1 MRSKIIIKALRGL
14 GLFLLLISVVF
25 ESLPL
30 IPGST
35 TLDTFRLMIRQRSLE
50 ERIVK
55 NTLILAYRASPDER
69 AEAINELQ
77 NTLPTWE
84 KVQTGLRNGDASLG
98 ISPNLPTEVKLLL
111 AKIQPNFVSLDTASR
126 KVLDHHSPVDPVQI
140 DIILQHSQ
148 LYYLTMAQASDA
160 FQESILN
167 NARIYFSVELAI
179 GIVLILMWIVLTF
192 LSRSLDKRSNL

>member
-1 MRSKIIIKALRGL
+1 MKSKIIIKALRGL

-30 IPGST
+30 MPGST

-55 NTLILAYRASPDER
+55 STLILAYRASPDER

-77 NTLPTWE
+77 NTLPAWK

-111 AKIQPNFVSLDTASR
+111 AKIQPNFISIDTSAR
-126 KVLDHHSPVDPVQI
+126 KILEHPSSVDPVQI

-148 LYYLTMAQASDA
+148 LYYLTMAQSSDA
-160 FQESILN
+160 FQESILS
-167 NARIYFSVELAI
+167 NARIYFSIELAI
-179 GIVLILMWIVLTF
+179 GIVLILMWIVLAF
-192 LSRSLDKRSNL
+192 LSRFLDKRSNL

>member
-111 AKIQPNFVSLDTASR
+111 AKIQPNFASIDTSAR
-126 KVLDHHSPVDPVQI
+126 KILEHPSSVDPVQI
-140 DIILQHSQ
+140 NIILQHSQ

>member
-1 MRSKIIIKALRGL
+1 
-14 GLFLLLISVVF
+14 
-25 ESLPL
+25 
-30 IPGST
+30 
-35 TLDTFRLMIRQRSLE
+35 MIRQRSLE

-111 AKIQPNFVSLDTASR
+111 AKIQPNFASIDTSAR
-126 KVLDHHSPVDPVQI
+126 KILEHPSSVDPVQI
-140 DIILQHSQ
+140 NIILQHSQ